1 MNGES
6 IIPRSPRELSDWFYD
21 ALIRTSPGEFDY
33 SVGTTGLIITQTK
46 RPRVGITISNT
57 GANNAAISFLAGVA
71 IATGILLLPA
81 GTLTLNWYF
90 DGDLLIRPMYAI
102 STGAGTTLH
111 VVESILDG

>member
-6 IIPRSPRELSDWFYD
+6 IYPRSPRELSDWFYD

-33 SVGTTGLIITQTK
+33 SVSTTAVIVTQVA
-46 RPRVGITISNT
+46 RPRIGITISNT

-81 GTLTLNWYF
+81 GSLTLNWYF
-90 DGDLLIRPMYAI
+90 DGDLLSRPMYAI

-111 VVESILDG
+111 VIESVLDG